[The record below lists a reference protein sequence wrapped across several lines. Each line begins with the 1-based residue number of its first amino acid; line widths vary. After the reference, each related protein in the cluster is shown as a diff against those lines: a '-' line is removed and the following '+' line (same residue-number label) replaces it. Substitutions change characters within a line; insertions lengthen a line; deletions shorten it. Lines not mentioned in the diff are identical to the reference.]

1 MRQGWLGWLFWL
13 KASPPDRRMDMTIT
27 SKRTQTG
34 VCPIP
39 IETPHAVRCT
49 QNGIWV
55 GVPKT
60 AYGPLP
66 SVPKTAYGPLQGVPK
81 TAYVL
86 KEDIKRN
93 PRNYSL
99 RETRFAALT
108 SLRSGASLIELT
120 KGRIRF
126 AHLETLS
133 KPLITN
139 LKTQSQKP
147 RPLLTSLRSVRTVK
161 TLDQLT
167 KGLGFMRKTL
177 IAYRLGFASP
187 LGLSNPLTTLKGRI
201 QKTLDHC
208 SPRFARFAWY
218 LRISFDYE

>member
-1 MRQGWLGWLFWL
+1 
-13 KASPPDRRMDMTIT
+13 MDMNDKAQKMIF
-27 SKRTQTG
+27 QT
-34 VCPIP
+34 PDFDPFLSIRS
-39 IETPHAVRCT
+39 VRF
-49 QNGIWV
+49 W
-55 GVPKT
+55 
-60 AYGPLP
+60 APLIQ
-66 SVPKTAYGPLQGVPK
+66 SRRQKDK
-81 TAYVL
+81 
-86 KEDIKRN
+86 D
-93 PRNYSL
+93 
-99 RETRFAALT
+99 RFASLP
-108 SLRSGASLIELT
+108 SLRSEAHLSGLT

-187 LGLSNPLTTLKGRI
+187 LGLSNPLTILKSRI

-218 LRISFDYE
+218 LRISLDYE